1 MAKKHISVE
10 VKLEAVL
17 QILDGKKSVREA
29 ADGLNLTP

>member
-17 QILDGKKSVREA
+17 QILALINEQKEKRILKK
-29 ADGLNLTP
+29 D

>member
-17 QILDGKKSVREA
+17 QILNGNKSVER
-29 ADGLNLTP
+29 LRTV